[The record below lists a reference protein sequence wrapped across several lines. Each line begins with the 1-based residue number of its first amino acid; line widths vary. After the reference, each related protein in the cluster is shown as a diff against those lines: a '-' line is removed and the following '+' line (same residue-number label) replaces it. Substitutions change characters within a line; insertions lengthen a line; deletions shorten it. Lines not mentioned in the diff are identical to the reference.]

1 MSWFLRGGPGCPSEK
16 PQQPEIPICARHGLD
31 LPLRKGPVRFA
42 VNMPNGLTSH
52 VWGVRTEKKGDA
64 YIFCRE
70 TMKAIKVSLHASG
83 RQHIAFTTESKQDM
97 APGSRY
103 WNKWSEPPQR
113 RPPVPSVKILFP
125 SWATTLGEKHRN
137 AARKKWDTNQILI
150 EGDDELMTTVLFFVV
165 DEGHE
170 LNQTG
175 LPSRTLAVLPVR
187 KGKELHV
194 IACRERE
201 GHLKARANDWIK
213 EASSSMPSSAD
224 MLGIGLTAIFTGET
238 KQCPYLLP
246 MLLDV
251 GLRVTADTRGKTAY
265 DMHMQALVNMEWYRD
280 PEPWEDLRPD
290 VQDAWKVIGAD
301 MLRGVPK
308 ESKFGQLI
316 ADGLVEFV

>member
-1 MSWFLRGGPGCPSEK
+1 MSSEK
-16 PQQPEIPICARHGLD
+16 TQQPEIPIFARHGLG
-31 LPLRKGPVRFA
+31 LPLRKGPVRLA

-52 VWGVRTEKKGDA
+52 TWGVRTEKKGDA

-70 TMKAIKVSLHASG
+70 TMKEIKVSLHASG
-83 RQHIAFTTESKQDM
+83 RQHIAFTKESKQEM

-113 RPPVPSVKILFP
+113 QPPVPSVKILFP

-170 LNQTG
+170 FNQTG

-187 KGKELHV
+187 KGKDLHV
-194 IACRERE
+194 IACREHE
-201 GHLKARANDWIK
+201 DHLKARANDWIK
-213 EASSSMPSSAD
+213 ETSSSMLSSEE
-224 MLGIGLTAIFTGET
+224 MLGIGLTAIVTGET

-301 MLRGVPK
+301 MLRGVPR